1 MKNKTFFLF
10 LSLMAMFGLNSCQL
24 DESINTSTLGGNWFV
39 NRIEAIDATSLD
51 DELYSTRNSRN
62 YDVTNLKAGCLMI
75 NLSETDKFN
84 QYFIVLYKY
93 DGTSWT
99 NQGSRNVTLSSSNKF
114 TFLNYQCKLKKKTDK
129 ELEVKVQAGSDFFRY
144 RFEKTVLDPMK

>member
-1 MKNKTFFLF
+1 
-10 LSLMAMFGLNSCQL
+10 MAMFGLNSCQL

-84 QYFIVLYKY
+84 QYFGSVE
-93 DGTSWT
+93 
-99 NQGSRNVTLSSSNKF
+99 NQWG
-114 TFLNYQCKLKKKTDK
+114 
-129 ELEVKVQAGSDFFRY
+129 
-144 RFEKTVLDPMK
+144 